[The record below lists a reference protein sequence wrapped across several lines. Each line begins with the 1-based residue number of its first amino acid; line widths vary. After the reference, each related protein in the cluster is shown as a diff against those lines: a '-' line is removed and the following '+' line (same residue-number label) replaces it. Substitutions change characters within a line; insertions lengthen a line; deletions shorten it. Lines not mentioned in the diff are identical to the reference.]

1 MSQYSLDAFCIEQ
14 AGIAPGPLDA
24 YRGRGIHTRPDVI
37 ANKEEK
43 KKAVAELVSQGMN
56 AQRALGTK
64 LIPTIVIDQQ
74 SMDVHRA
81 LGTKV
86 ATKTTAIDFAGN
98 EVSVEPMHK

>member
-64 LIPTIVIDQQ
+64 LIPKIIVID
-74 SMDVHRA
+74 
-81 LGTKV
+81 
-86 ATKTTAIDFAGN
+86 IAGN
-98 EVSVEPMHK
+98 EVPVEPMRK